1 MKVDFK
7 FKVNAKTF
15 PAICF
20 VGGLVLLIVSLGLGV
35 GFGIFLGVVLIFVA
49 IGLYVWNRPQ
59 RY

>member
-7 FKVNAKTF
+7 FKVNAKSF

-20 VGGLVLLIVSLGLGV
+20 VGGLVLFIGSFLGLGFWA
-35 GFGIFLGVVLIFVA
+35 GLFGVILIFVA
-49 IGLYVWNRPQ
+49 IVLYVWNRSQ